1 MHEMVE
7 IDPLFQRLFILSK
20 IGNFT
25 AEELKQYED
34 SMKDMSDYYNIIDTA
49 AEEAEKRGL
58 AKGMEIGR
66 KEGEAKTKAEL
77 VRKMIDAGM
86 NPEQIGQITGLDIS
100 EIQAMA

>member
-1 MHEMVE
+1 MLIQLRNFNVSSLAYTA
-7 IDPLFQRLFILSK
+7 IILS
-20 IGNFT
+20 
-25 AEELKQYED
+25 
-34 SMKDMSDYYNIIDTA
+34 A
-49 AEEAEKRGL
+49 AL

-66 KEGEAKTKAEL
+66 KEGEAKAKAEL